1 MLLDLCHFRSNNFL
15 SLCVLYKR
23 KKGGG
28 GEDNHRAI
36 KIRVGQ
42 EPRKRKEK
50 GGVLSLYCILQQRS
64 WWPCF
69 QNGEPYAIHK
79 LERFLEADVCMCF
92 FHLSPDL
99 ANKT

>member
-28 GEDNHRAI
+28 GEDNHRAR

-50 GGVLSLYCILQQRS
+50 GGFLSVCTVFCSRDRGGPASKMVNYT
-64 WWPCF
+64 
-69 QNGEPYAIHK
+69 PYT
-79 LERFLEADVCMCF
+79 
-92 FHLSPDL
+92 
-99 ANKT
+99 N